1 MIPSFNAITEAIA
14 STAPAAPSIWP
25 VIDFVLL
32 IRNIETVRSLYK
44 TFDITDNGVD
54 IRDGH
59 IYLSD
64 RPGLGINLK
73 DEVYNAKDTIHTIT
87 KEARHDQMF
96 AVTGDPWAQSPGDD
110 KAGVIQ
116 A

>member
-1 MIPSFNAITEAIA
+1 MTMVVAHLMISCPNT
-14 STAPAAPSIWP
+14 
-25 VIDFVLL
+25 
-32 IRNIETVRSLYK
+32 NGIETVRALYK

-64 RPGLGINLK
+64 RPGFGISLK
-73 DEVYNAKDTIHTIT
+73 DEVLNAKDTVRTVT

-110 KAGVIQ
+110 KAGVIMPE
-116 A
+116 